1 MSEDKA
7 KLDVIGQRAAACPK
21 WKWIAGMQAVVPP
34 SQDGATGYFCR
45 VTEGTG
51 PINSKLAYPNFA
63 DPVTLGG
70 LVALVR
76 EVTGK
81 PHLFCSYRQE
91 GFWGV
96 ADHDEFL
103 SDFYRIEAEAWVE
116 VLEEA
121 NVG

>member
-1 MSEDKA
+1 MSNE
-7 KLDVIGQRAAACPK
+7 LETLGRRATACK
-21 WKWIAGMQAVVPP
+21 GWKWLAGMQAVIPA
-34 SQDGATGYFCR
+34 DEGATGYFYR

-51 PINSKLAYPNFA
+51 PINSRVAYPNFA
-63 DPVTLGG
+63 DPVTAGA

-76 EVTGK
+76 AATGK
-81 PHLFCSYRQE
+81 PHLFCSYRQG

-96 ADHDEFL
+96 ADHDEYL
-103 SDFYRIEAEAWVE
+103 SEFWTTEAAAWVE